1 MRLSKANLLVL
12 LVATVIAGVVAWRFV
27 ARRGPSQSAVD
38 RPRLAAGVTM
48 RDITF
53 LSKSLRRNMQY
64 RVFAP
69 QSAGDQKL
77 PVIYLLHGGGGS
89 GFRDWSNY
97 SDVAQFAAHGLLLV
111 MPEGD
116 YSYYTNAVERPQ
128 DRYEDYIVNDLA
140 TDVERQFPVRDQRNG
155 RAIVGVSMGGFGAI
169 KLALQHPDQ
178 FAFAGALS
186 PAIDVPRR
194 RFSWRR
200 LGQSQ
205 RFREIFGP
213 DDSLGRNNNDPFVL
227 VRSTEPPRAPYL
239 YITCGQREGLLA
251 PNREFAASLDRY
263 GPAHEFHV
271 VPGGHDW
278 NQWNG
283 QLPAL
288 FDSLAAHLGPIS
300 SSNTSTTNK

>member
-1 MRLSKANLLVL
+1 
-12 LVATVIAGVVAWRFV
+12 
-27 ARRGPSQSAVD
+27 
-38 RPRLAAGVTM
+38 M
-48 RDITF
+48 RDVTF
-53 LSKSLRRNMQY
+53 FSESLRRNMQY
-64 RVFAP
+64 RVFLP
-69 QSAGDQKL
+69 LSAGNQQL
-77 PVIYLLHGGGGS
+77 PVVYLLHGGGGN

-97 SDVAQFAAHGLLLV
+97 SDVAQFAKRGLLLV

-116 YSYYTNAVERPQ
+116 YSYYTNAVLRPQ
-128 DRYEDYIVNDLA
+128 DSYEDYIVNDLA
-140 TDVERQFPVRDQRNG
+140 ADVARRFPVRDDRNG

-200 LGQSQ
+200 LEQSQ
-205 RFREIFGP
+205 RFHEIFGP
-213 DDSLGRNNNDPFVL
+213 DDSLSRNNNDPFVL
-227 VRSTEPPRAPYL
+227 VRGTERARAPYL
-239 YITCGQREGLLA
+239 YIACGQREGLLA

-263 GPAHEFHV
+263 GLAHDFRV
-271 VPGGHDW
+271 APGGHDW
-278 NQWNG
+278 NQWSG

-300 SSNTSTTNK
+300 SSNTSTTVNHKQINNTSLERAGHFARPGW